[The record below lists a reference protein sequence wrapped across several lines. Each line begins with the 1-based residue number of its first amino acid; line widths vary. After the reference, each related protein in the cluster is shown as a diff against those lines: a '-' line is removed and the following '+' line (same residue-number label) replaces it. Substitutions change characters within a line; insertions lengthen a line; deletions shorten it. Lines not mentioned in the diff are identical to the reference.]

1 MEQSL
6 QRSDDSCR
14 SSQAFSHARGHFSSL
29 ARFARRTKKKG
40 RLLVNYE
47 ARRQLTKKPKDYK
60 LDTECCSHF
69 FSHLVLPRST
79 SHLNNAEL
87 MMASCKLGLTFNSV
101 KETLWCYHSNE
112 TSSAILSTWYY
123 LFST

>member
-1 MEQSL
+1 MIISW
-6 QRSDDSCR
+6 
-14 SSQAFSHARGHFSSL
+14 
-29 ARFARRTKKKG
+29 T
-40 RLLVNYE
+40 
-47 ARRQLTKKPKDYK
+47 
-60 LDTECCSHF
+60 LDVVLIF
-69 FSHLVLPRST
+69 FSHLALPRST

-101 KETLWCYHSNE
+101 NETLWCYHSNE